1 MHLVVDA
8 TVALQ
13 DLEKTLV
20 TPGVVPRVDTEPVVL
35 TVLST
40 PANRLD
46 GVTSELLA
54 SGVAVDTRLVGREV
68 LVDGEG
74 RGDGTVLLDLSLDVL
89 DTIDGVAAVSGVL
102 VVGVGAVLVIDA
114 SLGAS
119 GRDLLNIVT

>member
-1 MHLVVDA
+1 M
-8 TVALQ
+8 
-13 DLEKTLV
+13 
-20 TPGVVPRVDTEPVVL
+20 
-35 TVLST
+35 
-40 PANRLD
+40 
-46 GVTSELLA
+46 TSELLA

-74 RGDGTVLLDLSLDVL
+74 RGDGTVLLDLCLDVL